1 MTPYFKKL
9 KLITVT
15 LLSPILDYSAIRNAT
30 ISLKELFENT
40 VGFDD
45 TDPDNQPHIL
55 TNSGQAVGPW
65 TAAFCVTDMM
75 RTRKFIL
82 GIRDAIEARLKKEP
96 GKPVTVLYA
105 GTGPFATLLTPLTTV
120 FSPSQ
125 LKMILL
131 EINPV
136 SFGFLQKT
144 IQEFGMKDHLVE
156 AVLTDAVTWDI
167 PANLQPDIIVSE
179 TMMPGLNKEPQVSIV
194 ANLLSQSNRNP
205 ILIPEWIKVD
215 ASLLGNMNSDPDPIL
230 YLKTL
235 IELNAE
241 TAIQIKKD
249 PENVEILS
257 TGMLVTIPEMPDS
270 KYSTLVLNT
279 TIRVFS
285 DHVLGFNESA
295 ITIPL
300 HLMKTASFKK
310 YPVKLLFQYNM
321 GSKPGFRVT
330 QI

>member
-1 MTPYFKKL
+1 MNTAIEKL
-9 KLITVT
+9 KIITDD
-15 LLSPILDYSAIRNAT
+15 LLTPVLNYSAVRNAT
-30 ISLKELFENT
+30 ISLKALFEDE
-40 VGFDD
+40 VAFDIND
-45 TDPDNQPHIL
+45 QNNHAHIL
-55 TNSGQAVGPW
+55 TGSGQAVGPW

-82 GIRDAIEARLKKEP
+82 GIREAIEASLKKEP

-120 FSPSQ
+120 FSPLQ
-125 LKMILL
+125 LKMVLL

-144 IQEFGMKDHLVE
+144 IQKFGMKDHLVE
-156 AVLTDAVTWDI
+156 AVLTDAATWII
-167 PANLQPDIIVSE
+167 PPKLQPDIIVSE

-205 ILIPEWIKVD
+205 MLIPESISVD
-215 ASLLGNMNSDPDPIL
+215 ACLLGNMGNDPDPIL

-241 TAIQIKKD
+241 TAILIKKD
-249 PENVEILS
+249 PENVDILS
-257 TGMLVTIPEMPDS
+257 TGKLVIIPEMPDS
-270 KYSTLVLNT
+270 KYSRLALNT

-285 DHVLGFNESA
+285 DHILGFNESA
-295 ITIPL
+295 LTIPF
-300 HLMKTASFKK
+300 HLMKTESFKK
-310 YPVKLLFQYNM
+310 YPVKLLFQYNL
-321 GSKPGFRVT
+321 GSKPGFSVSE
-330 QI
+330 I